1 MVKKNGTRT
10 VTTKKMVKKRKM
22 TPEQKAAAV
31 ERLRIAREKRLKE
44 NPPKYKNIAKNVLA
58 LDDDDTF
65 SLKNVRQWIKTQKGL
80 LAAARQDKSESK
92 LSSIRGYIRHCED
105 YIRHGDWID
114 MRYGE
119 YQEGIIKDKCLHMA
133 YDDDGQPKR
142 SVGCW
147 YPDIACEWTQE
158 MDNEKRRKG

>member
-1 MVKKNGTRT
+1 MAKKNIART
-10 VTTKKMVKKRKM
+10 TTTKKILKRKPM

-31 ERLRIAREKRLKE
+31 ERLRVAREKRLKE
-44 NPPKYKNIAKNVLA
+44 NPPQYKNIAKNVIA
-58 LDDDDTF
+58 LDENDKF

-80 LAAARQDKSESK
+80 LASARQEKSESK
-92 LSSIRGYIRHCED
+92 ISSIRGYIRHCED

-158 MDNEKRRKG
+158 MENEKR

>member
-1 MVKKNGTRT
+1 MA
-10 VTTKKMVKKRKM
+10 KRKM

-105 YIRHGDWID
+105 YIR
-114 MRYGE
+114 YGE

-158 MDNEKRRKG
+158 MENDKR

>member
-1 MVKKNGTRT
+1 MA
-10 VTTKKMVKKRKM
+10 KRKM

-80 LAAARQDKSESK
+80 LASARQEKSESK
-92 LSSIRGYIRHCED
+92 MSSIRGYIRHCED
-105 YIRHGDWID
+105 YIRHGTWID

-119 YQEGIIKDKCLHMA
+119 YQEGIMKSRCLHMA

-142 SVGCW
+142 SVGVW

>member
-1 MVKKNGTRT
+1 MA
-10 VTTKKMVKKRKM
+10 KRKM

-31 ERLRIAREKRLKE
+31 ERLRIAREKKLKE

-80 LAAARQDKSESK
+80 LASARQDKSESK
-92 LSSIRGYIRHCED
+92 ISSIRGYIRHCED

-119 YQEGIIKDKCLHMA
+119 YQEGTIKDRCIHMA

-142 SVGCW
+142 SVGVW
-147 YPDIACEWTQE
+147 YPDIACEWTRE
-158 MDNEKRRKG
+158 MDDEKRRKG

>member
-1 MVKKNGTRT
+1 MA
-10 VTTKKMVKKRKM
+10 KRKM

-44 NPPKYKNIAKNVLA
+44 NPPKYKNIAKNVIA
-58 LDDDDTF
+58 LDENDKF

-119 YQEGIIKDKCLHMA
+119 YQEGIVKDRCLHMA

-142 SVGCW
+142 SVGVW

-158 MDNEKRRKG
+158 LANGKR